1 MTAPN
6 NGLNIVCVY
15 TGIPGDCSECGGHDA
30 TGTGWCSHD
39 CRQAFEGRGAQ
50 IRANIQARRDA
61 DDAFGREADRL
72 RSVGH
77 TDEEIDEMLKEM
89 P

>member
-1 MTAPN
+1 MTTGPTFICA
-6 NGLNIVCVY
+6 Y
-15 TGIPGDCSECGGHDA
+15 TGHPGDCAECGGHDI

-39 CRQAFEGRGAQ
+39 CRNAYEQRGAQ

-72 RSVGH
+72 RTLGH
-77 TDEEIDEMLKEM
+77 TDQEIDELLAGMA
-89 P
+89 